1 MSFYASWISTNG
13 GWRFSYRISWS
24 ATSVLVGFAFI
35 WLCSYNASAVRFL
48 EKDFVVLWQE
58 TGMFAVPCVS
68 LTIFPVYS
76 SRKTMLFSFLDIY
89 FLRILLVLPS
99 LWIAL
104 LKNAFFCFKWI
115 QANYEIL
122 NHVAQKILMLLLDFK
137 MSVSGWIESSFTFH
151 HLWVNLEGW

>member
-1 MSFYASWISTNG
+1 MSFYASWISANS
-13 GWRFSYRISWS
+13 GWRFSCRISWS
-24 ATSVLVGFAFI
+24 ATSVLVGFTFI
-35 WLCSYNASAVRFL
+35 WLCSYKASVVRFL
-48 EKDFVVLWQE
+48 EKSFVVLRQE

-104 LKNAFFCFKWI
+104 LKNTFFCFNWI

-122 NHVAQKILMLLLDFK
+122 KTNQVAQK
-137 MSVSGWIESSFTFH
+137 
-151 HLWVNLEGW
+151 NLNTPSEF